1 MFNKQSNTMC
11 GRFSLT
17 TDEAILNERF
27 KLVGGIEPYVARY
40 NCAPTQNLAVITA
53 EHPRRLSFFRWG
65 LIPFWA
71 KDEKIGSRMI
81 NARAESIEEKPS
93 YKNAFR
99 QRRCLV
105 PADGFYEW
113 KSKNGKTPYRIILNG
128 QLPFAMAGIWET
140 WKNPGGKSVY
150 SFSIITTEANQL
162 IKNIHDRMPVI
173 LAADSEE
180 SWLSGNDPE
189 EIRGLLKP
197 FDPNHMKAY
206 EVSKLV
212 NSPRNDNPALV
223 LPVDDE

>member
-1 MFNKQSNTMC
+1 MFNKQPNIMC

-27 KLVGGIEPYVARY
+27 RLAGSIEPYAARY

-53 EHPRRLSFFRWG
+53 EQPRRLSFFRWG

-71 KDEKIGSRMI
+71 KDEKIGNKMI

-113 KSKNGKTPYRIILNG
+113 KNENGKKPYRITMKN
-128 QLPFAMAGIWET
+128 QMPFAMAGIWES
-140 WKNPGGKSVY
+140 WKSKDGKSIY
-150 SFSIITTEANQL
+150 SFSIITTEANEL
-162 IKNIHDRMPVI
+162 MKPIHDRMPAI
-173 LAADSEE
+173 LTADLEDI
-180 SWLSGNDPE
+180 WLNSNNPE
-189 EIRGLLKP
+189 EIRAILKP
-197 FDPNHMKAY
+197 FDPNQMQAF

-212 NSPRNDNPALV
+212 NSPRNDNPAV
-223 LPVDDE
+223 ILPVDAE

>member
-1 MFNKQSNTMC
+1 MC

-17 TDEAILNERF
+17 TNEAILNERF
-27 KLVGGIEPYVARY
+27 RLAGSIEPYVARY

-53 EHPRRLSFFRWG
+53 IQPRRLSFFRWG

-81 NARAESIEEKPS
+81 NARAEGIEEKPS

-113 KSKNGKTPYRIILNG
+113 KSENGKIPYRITLYD
-128 QLPFAMAGIWET
+128 QQPFAMAGIWDT
-140 WKNPGGKSVY
+140 WKSPAGKTVH
-150 SFSIITTEANQL
+150 SFSIITTEANEL
-162 IKNIHDRMPVI
+162 MKPIHDRMPVI
-173 LAADSEE
+173 LTADLEDI
-180 SWLSGNDPE
+180 WLKSNIPE
-189 EIRGLLKP
+189 EIRAILKP
-197 FDPNHMKAY
+197 FDPRLMKAY

-212 NSPRNDNPALV
+212 NSPRNDNPALIIP
-223 LPVDDE
+223 LDQS